1 MTARE
6 LARMAMYVALF
17 LVLDWVSGNL
27 LPAMPQGG
35 SLGLSTIVLIIA
47 AFDLG
52 LIKSLFVVI
61 LCLMLSFFTDPPYFV
76 NFFQYFLDYVVGY
89 AAYSLAVVLRN
100 PRVDDRNI
108 ASYVLPILV
117 PNVIRFFSS
126 SLAGVLY
133 YGVNWWGS
141 FVYQSGYVIPT
152 IVVTFLILPFLYPR
166 LKPMLK
172 A

>member
-17 LVLDWVSGNL
+17 LVLDWVSGNV
-27 LPAMPQGG
+27 LPRMPQGG

-52 LIKSLFVVI
+52 LVKSLFVVV
-61 LCLMLSFFTDPPYFV
+61 LCLMLSFITDPPYFV
-76 NFFQYFLDYVVGY
+76 NFFQYILDYVVGY
-89 AAYSLAVVLRN
+89 TAYSLASILRRPSGN
-100 PRVDDRNI
+100 ERSI
-108 ASYVLPILV
+108 GHYVLPILV
-117 PNVIRFFSS
+117 PNAIRFFSS

-141 FVYQSGYVIPT
+141 FLYQLGYIVPT
-152 IVVTFLILPFLYPR
+152 ILVSFLILPFLYTR
-166 LKPMLK
+166 LKPVLK